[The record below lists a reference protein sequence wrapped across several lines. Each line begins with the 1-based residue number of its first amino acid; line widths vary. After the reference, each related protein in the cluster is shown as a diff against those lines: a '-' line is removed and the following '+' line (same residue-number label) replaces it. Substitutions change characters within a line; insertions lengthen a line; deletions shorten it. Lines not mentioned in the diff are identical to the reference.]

1 MTMKCQGPQRIL
13 NGAMQNTKRT
23 SPLSAK
29 MEWKL
34 DTNVKSKKKNTAL
47 VDLKMHHETS
57 GQQAN

>member
-1 MTMKCQGPQRIL
+1 
-13 NGAMQNTKRT
+13 
-23 SPLSAK
+23 